1 MLTGLTAY
9 VSEALRNSCLDHA
22 DSGPFRRH
30 YLGREIAADTWAVLQ
45 HRRPQQAL
53 VKQAC
58 SISHSMSKRRP
69 VNLSAEQAASVSA
82 HPEVRRLKE
91 KLRKLSPRSKPY
103 RKLQREIKNQK
114 QRLKRQLQQKVR
126 EEWTNEQADDDIDR
140 QLQGLGFAT
149 TEMDMK
155 RDCRRHLKQEKLIEA
170 LNSQPHETLAMEHQR
185 RTDAINAVSAY
196 CSVIEMPV
204 TRQSAAVSEPSCAIP
219 LLEPEEE
226 SFQHMALMSVY
237 PKTKSERPRRCFI
250 CVGNALRLDSED
262 LTLNTLCRIFYNSS
276 DLNKHFRR
284 SHLNLM
290 QQNETM
296 ECPACSILIEGK
308 SILLN
313 HAETVHGIYLRY
325 TLHLN

>member
-1 MLTGLTAY
+1 
-9 VSEALRNSCLDHA
+9 
-22 DSGPFRRH
+22 
-30 YLGREIAADTWAVLQ
+30 
-45 HRRPQQAL
+45 
-53 VKQAC
+53 
-58 SISHSMSKRRP
+58 MSKRRP